1 MYKFSLKI
9 KMNFYSVFV
18 KRLPMFLMLMA
29 SYQTAYA
36 VDSSEAY
43 IEYAYPLKISLDVE
57 KLEGFVFYNICRRD
71 KVENKSICKKQ
82 RLPITPQTK
91 AYANN
96 EQVPLRQ
103 AKNRIGK
110 YAAIVYDKNTLI
122 IKAISW

>member
-9 KMNFYSVFV
+9 KTNFYSMFV
-18 KRLPMFLMLMA
+18 NSLPMFLVLAA

-36 VDSSEAY
+36 VDSNEAY

-57 KLEGFVFYNICRRD
+57 KLEGFVFYDICRWD
-71 KVENKSICKKQ
+71 KAEKKDICKKQ
-82 RLPITPQTK
+82 RLPITSQTQ

-96 EQVPLRQ
+96 KLVPLRQ

-110 YAAIVYDKNTLI
+110 YASIVYDKDTLI